1 MRAMVLREHG
11 GPEVL
16 HLEELPDPEPGP
28 GEVRVRVAA
37 CALNHLDVWVRK
49 GLPGLKRPYPFIL
62 GADVAGT
69 VDKLGAGV
77 RGAGVGDEV
86 ILNPGLSCGRCRECL
101 AGRDN
106 LCRDYGILGEHR
118 DGGYAEFVVVP
129 AQNLLP
135 APAKLSPAERA
146 AFPLTFLTAWQM
158 LVDKAAVRPGE
169 TVLVHAAGSGVGVAA
184 VQIAKLHGAEVIA
197 TASTEEKLARAR
209 ELGADHTLLSTG
221 GVLDGVKKLTGK
233 RGVDVVFEHTGAA
246 TWPTSILAC
255 ARGGRIVTCGA
266 TSGFDAKTDL
276 RHVFFRQIAIFG
288 STMGS
293 KGALFP
299 LLDHLAAGRLR
310 PVLDRKFPLEAAA
323 DAQRRLE
330 DRSQFGKI
338 VLEIC

>member
-1 MRAMVLREHG
+1 MKAIVLREHG

-16 HLEELPDPEPGP
+16 RVEELPDPEPGA
-28 GEVRVRVAA
+28 GEARVRVAA

-62 GADVAGT
+62 GCDVAGT
-69 VDKLGAGV
+69 VDKIGEGLRGV
-77 RGAGVGDEV
+77 AIGDEV
-86 ILNPGLSCGRCRECL
+86 IVNPGLSCGRCRECL

-118 DGGYAEFVVVP
+118 DGGYAQLLVVP
-129 AQNLLP
+129 AQNLLA
-135 APAKLSPAERA
+135 APARLSVVERA

-158 LVDKAAVRPGE
+158 LVDKARVQPGE
-169 TVLVHAAGSGVGVAA
+169 TVLVHSAGSGVGVAA
-184 VQIAKLHGAEVIA
+184 VQIARLFGASVIA
-197 TASTEEKLARAR
+197 TAATEEKLARAK
-209 ELGADHTLLSTG
+209 ELGAEHGLLSTG
-221 GVLDGVKKLTGK
+221 DVLDGVKRITGK

-266 TSGFDAKTDL
+266 TSGFDARTDL
-276 RHVFFRQIAIFG
+276 RHVFFRQISILG

-299 LLDHLAAGRLR
+299 LLDHAAAGRLR
-310 PVLDRKFPLEAAA
+310 PIVDRVFPMEAVAEA
-323 DAQRRLE
+323 HQRLE
-330 DRSQFGKI
+330 GRAQFGKI
-338 VLEIC
+338 VLQMS